1 MEADMIPIYIGSS
14 SEFSGKSLVAIGLG
28 LKMKAQGLTV
38 GYIKP
43 FAKSLDAATH
53 SIKEILDL
61 KESIEYICPVILTH
75 DLFMHAMKGKVK
87 AIDKEISSAFKRVA
101 KGKDMV
107 LIGGA
112 GNLMDGGML
121 GASGIKM
128 AKLLKAKILL
138 VERYKD
144 SSTID
149 AILSAKEYFG
159 KNFKGVVLNF
169 VPHEGVDYV
178 KKNIAPFLKNKNIDV
193 FGIFPEE
200 PLLNSISVDEARDA
214 LNGDIICAKEK
225 TGALIEHL
233 SIGALDV
240 DSAMRY
246 FRKTPNKAVITG
258 AHRTDIQLAALETST
273 RCLILTGGQ
282 MPNNIII
289 GKAEMSGV
297 PIMIVRDDTLTTIE
311 MIERAIAILHLSGS
325 GKIEKA
331 REMFDRY
338 FDYEMFM
345 KKLK

>member
-1 MEADMIPIYIGSS
+1 MIPIYICSTQ
-14 SEFSGKSLVAIGLG
+14 EFSGKSLVTIGLA
-28 LKMKAQGLTV
+28 LKMKEQRLKV

-53 SIKEILDL
+53 SVKEILNL
-61 KESIEYICPVILTH
+61 KEPMEDICPVALTQ
-75 DLFMHAMKGKVK
+75 DLFMHAMKGKAK
-87 AIDKEISSAFKRVA
+87 AIDKEISSAFKKIA
-101 KGKDMV
+101 KAKDAV

-112 GNLMDGGML
+112 GNLTDGGML
-121 GASGIKM
+121 GVSGVKL

-138 VERYKD
+138 VERYRD

-169 VPHEGVDYV
+169 VPQEGIDYV
-178 KKNIAPFLKNKNIDV
+178 KKTIVPFLKSKGIDV

-200 PLLNSISVDEARDA
+200 PLLNSISVEDAKDA
-214 LNGDIICAKEK
+214 LNGDIICGKEK
-225 TGALIEHL
+225 ADKLIEHL
-233 SIGALDV
+233 SIGAMDV

-289 GKAEMSGV
+289 GKAEMAGV
-297 PIMIVRDDTLTTIE
+297 PIMVVRDDTLTTVE
-311 MIERAIAILHLSGS
+311 KIERAISMLHLSGS

-331 REMFDRY
+331 RKIFEDR
-338 FDYEMFM
+338 FDYGLFM
-345 KKLK
+345 KRVK

>member
-1 MEADMIPIYIGSS
+1 MIPIYICSS

-28 LKMKAQGLTV
+28 LNMKSQGFKV

-43 FAKSLDAATH
+43 FAKYQDSATQ

-61 KESIEYICPVILTH
+61 KESIEDICPVILTH
-75 DLFMHAMKGKVK
+75 DLFMQAMKGKTK
-87 AIDKEISSAFKRVA
+87 TIEKEISSAFKKIA
-101 KGKDMV
+101 KGKDAV

-112 GNLMDGGML
+112 GNLTDGSML
-121 GASGIKM
+121 DISGVKI
-128 AKLLKAKILL
+128 AKIFKAKVLL

-149 AILSAKEYFG
+149 AILSAQDFFG
-159 KNFKGVVLNF
+159 KSLKGVVLNF
-169 VPHEGVDYV
+169 VPHEGIDYV
-178 KKNIAPFLKNKNIDV
+178 KKNIAPFLENKGIDV

-200 PLLNSISVDEARDA
+200 PLLNSISVGEAQEA
-214 LNGDIICAKEK
+214 LNGDIICGKEK
-225 TGALIEHL
+225 ADKLIEHL
-233 SIGALDV
+233 SIGAMDV

-289 GKAEMSGV
+289 GKAEMAGV
-297 PIMIVRDDTLTTIE
+297 PIMISRDDTLTTIE
-311 MIERAIAILHLSGS
+311 KIERAIAMLHLSGS

-331 REMFDRY
+331 REMFDKR
-338 FDYEMFM
+338 FDYKMFM